1 LVAASVRRTV
11 WTLRNAGDHGVTI
24 TVKNE
29 VGSYKSKKQFIVTT
43 NIHQVPSFYMATKKT
58 AQVATVQSL
67 DRGLAIVQ
75 AIANSQQP
83 MSLGQVAELMGID
96 RSTAF
101 RLLHTL
107 KRRGFLAMPAGRKDY
122 ILGSSI
128 WTLYNHYSWSK
139 MLVKVASGLLKELA
153 TLTNETAHIAI
164 REGSQALFMDCAAAS
179 HMVAV
184 SSRIGELL
192 PLYCT
197 AHGKA
202 LLADVTEKDLKKLY
216 GNRPL
221 KKLTEST
228 LSTVPELMNDIAGI
242 KKRGYAVDDAE
253 FRDEIRCIAAP
264 IRLNKDIVGS
274 IGISAPVLR
283 VTKENTRLNIE
294 HVCSIATRIGDVL
307 SNLKDE
313 D

>member
-1 LVAASVRRTV
+1 MSP
-11 WTLRNAGDHGVTI
+11 
-24 TVKNE
+24 
-29 VGSYKSKKQFIVTT
+29 KK
-43 NIHQVPSFYMATKKT
+43 A

-75 AIANSQQP
+75 AIANAQQP
-83 MSLGQVAELMGID
+83 MSLGQVAELLDID

-107 KRRGFLAMPAGRKDY
+107 KRRGFLAMASGRKDY
-122 ILGSSI
+122 ILGSTI
-128 WTLYNHYSWSK
+128 WTLYNHYNWSK
-139 MLVKVASGLLKELA
+139 MLVNVAAEPLKELA
-153 TLTNETAHIAI
+153 TQTNETAHIAI
-164 REGSQALFMDCAAAS
+164 REGHQALFMDCVAAS

-202 LLADVTEKDLKKLY
+202 LLADSSEDELKKLY

-221 KKLTEST
+221 RKLTKST
-228 LSTVPELMNDIAGI
+228 LSTLPELINDIASI

-264 IRLNKDIVGS
+264 IRLNQDIVGS

-283 VTKENTRLNIE
+283 VTKENTRVNIE
-294 HVCSIATRIGDVL
+294 HVCTAAKRIGEILD
-307 SNLKDE
+307 NLKPE
-313 D
+313 E